1 MAKANTNSPS
11 QAKTGKRVPEGL
23 WLSCPDCENMIYR
36 KQVDE
41 KFGLCPDCGYHFRL
55 TARRRIQSLVDEGS
69 FEEYQAGIRSSDP
82 LVFTDRKPYAERLL
96 AAQQETGELDAAVI
110 GRAYI
115 RGRPAIVGALDPDFI
130 MGSMGSVV
138 GEKVTHAIE
147 EATRQRL
154 PLVLV
159 STSGGAR
166 MMEGIVSLMQMAK
179 TSAALARLDDAGGLY
194 ISVLV
199 NPCTAGVAASFAFL
213 GDITIAE
220 PKALIGFAGPR
231 VIFQTMKRELPEGF
245 QTSEFLLEH
254 GFVDMIVERPNLRSE
269 LASIIDYCGK

>member
-1 MAKANTNSPS
+1 MAKANHAQQPS
-11 QAKTGKRVPEGL
+11 ATQGKRVPEGL

-69 FEEYQAGIRSSDP
+69 FEEYLAGIRSSDP
-82 LVFTDRKPYAERLL
+82 LVFTDRRPYAERL
-96 AAQQETGELDAAVI
+96 AEAQKETGELDAAVI

-115 RGRPAIVGALDPDFI
+115 RGRPVILGALDPDFI

-147 EATRQRL
+147 EATRQSL
-154 PLVLV
+154 PLVIV

-166 MMEGIVSLMQMAK
+166 MMEGIVSLMQMSK

-254 GFVDMIVERPNLRSE
+254 GFIDMIVERPNLRTE
-269 LASIIDYCGK
+269 IASIIDYCGK